1 MINSAPALTLAHLKT
16 AQDPDFNAQALG
28 NLQQLAIGTAGL
40 GGLGAGLLGLYR
52 HAMSKQYKPERGTKP
67 LVLTPRIAHDEEE
80 EEEEEEML
88 TDLPPIKAAA
98 LADAKPFA
106 NYSDMP
112 SWYPGAYAATGV
124 AGLGGGWKLVQWLM
138 KQRRK
143 SERDAEISGAK
154 KEYAS
159 ALREMY
165 GEKAGEA
172 DSISVQ
178 LDAVFDSLEKEAQP
192 TPPPRGTFSG
202 AWEGAGN
209 IASGAG
215 EWLKEKFRVPAKNY
229 TTFGVVTPMMLA
241 ALGFGY
247 LSYKNQSQRSKA
259 KALREAMR
267 RRRLELSARRPSQ
280 LTVEL
285 EEEE

>member
-1 MINSAPALTLAHLKT
+1 VINSAPALTLAHLKT
-16 AQDPDFNAQALG
+16 AQDPEVNAQAMG
-28 NLQQLAIGTAGL
+28 NLQQLALGTAGL

-52 HAMSKQYKPERGTKP
+52 HAMSSRYKPERDTKP
-67 LVLTPRIAHDEEE
+67 LVLTPRIAREEEE

-112 SWYPGAYAATGV
+112 SWYPGAYAATGA

-178 LDAVFDSLEKEAQP
+178 LDAVFDSFEKEAQP
-192 TPPPRGTFSG
+192 HPPPRGALSG

-209 IASGAG
+209 IASGAWEG
-215 EWLKEKFRVPAKNY
+215 LKDKLAPAVKNY
-229 TTFGVVTPMMLA
+229 TTFGLMTPAVLS

-247 LSYKNQSQRSKA
+247 LAYKNQSQRSKA

-267 RRRLELSARRPSQ
+267 RRRLELAARRPSQ